1 MTVKKGL
8 KTLVDNS
15 PNFSNQGLE
24 NAINEI
30 KAVDKD
36 DGYLFIKSQFDVDEA
51 IHDNAVLTQTQKN
64 DALETLY
71 NAQPH
76 LQIGRYLKDVVRH
89 TNSILDGSII
99 PGDPTITG
107 TPEDQ
112 GQGTFIEILQLVQ
125 SLQTT
130 IPELY
135 GVSAG
140 ELNRDVND
148 HLGTLNN
155 KFLETEDSSA
165 PVFTRL
171 TRIMTLIRD
180 TATAGG
186 GSSDLAIGSAAVRY
200 SNTQLVDFLATI
212 VADSTDFQTTL
223 DNRVNQAAGN
233 MASLNTRISDALAG
247 DPIGELQAIREEIN
261 VQVALEKSNVANL
274 RTYTATL
281 TDNSVF
287 IGLADNEQLRN
298 LMIRV
303 SQNNNWKQYFI
314 DYEKNQANLNP
325 IYTTSTDSDKSGL
338 IDQVLAASGLPDV
351 LDAIDLEAVANKAKN
366 DSRIDTKNYDSLTV
380 EQQITDACRQLGITV
395 VNRSIYNQS
404 QSLLDNLNQ
413 RDRDVIAEQL
423 DSNEEADTIN

>member
-15 PNFSNQGLE
+15 PDFSNQGIE
-24 NAINEI
+24 N
-30 KAVDKD
+30 AVDKLKL
-36 DGYLFIKSQFDVDEA
+36 GWVAKTFTL
-51 IHDNAVLTQTQKN
+51 DNAIKNNNVLTTTQKN
-64 DALETLY
+64 
-71 NAQPH
+71 NARLTINNQPH
-76 LQIGRYLKDVVRH
+76 LNVGRYLNDMLDH
-89 TNSILDGSII
+89 TATLLDGSII
-99 PGDPTITG
+99 PGDATITG

-125 SLQTT
+125 GLQTT

-135 GVSAG
+135 GVGAG

-155 KFLETEDSSA
+155 KFLETEDSSL
-165 PVFTRL
+165 PVFTSL
-171 TRIMTLIRD
+171 LQSITFINDKAIATD
-180 TATAGG
+180 TAYQTA
-186 GSSDLAIGSAAVRY
+186 LT
-200 SNTQLVDFLATI
+200 NMTNFVDGV
-212 VADSTDFQTTL
+212 VADSTDFQQTL
-223 DNRVNQAAGN
+223 DTFATAAATAATN
-233 MASLNTRISDALAG
+233 FNTALTSEPFTSFRTQLVTDNEAV
-247 DPIGELQAIREEIN
+247 D
-261 VQVALEKSNVANL
+261 VQVALEKSNVSNL

-281 TDNSVF
+281 TDNSTF

-298 LMIRV
+298 IMIRV
-303 SQNNNWKQYFI
+303 SQNTNWKQYFI
-314 DYEKNQANLNP
+314 DYEKNQADLNP
-325 IYTTSTDSDKSGL
+325 IYTTSTDSDKSAL

-380 EQQITDACRQLGITV
+380 EQQITDACRQLSITV

-404 QSLLDNLNQ
+404 QSLLDNLNK
-413 RDRDVIAEQL
+413 RDRDVIARQL

>member
-15 PNFSNQGLE
+15 PDFSNQGIE
-24 NAINEI
+24 N
-30 KAVDKD
+30 AVDKLKLGWVAKTFTLD
-36 DGYLFIKSQFDVDEA
+36 DAIK
-51 IHDNAVLTQTQKN
+51 NNNVLTTTQKN
-64 DALETLY
+64 
-71 NAQPH
+71 NARLTINNQPH
-76 LQIGRYLKDVVRH
+76 LNVGRYLNDMLDH
-89 TNSILDGSII
+89 TATLLDGSII
-99 PGDPTITG
+99 PGDATITG

-125 SLQTT
+125 GLQTT

-135 GVSAG
+135 GVGAG

-155 KFLETEDSSA
+155 KFLETEDSSL
-165 PVFTRL
+165 PVFTSL
-171 TRIMTLIRD
+171 LQSITFINDKAIATD
-180 TATAGG
+180 TAYQTA
-186 GSSDLAIGSAAVRY
+186 LT
-200 SNTQLVDFLATI
+200 NMTNFVDGV
-212 VADSTDFQTTL
+212 VADSTDFQQTL
-223 DNRVNQAAGN
+223 DTFATAAATAATN
-233 MASLNTRISDALAG
+233 FNTALTSEPFTSFRTQLVTDNEAV
-247 DPIGELQAIREEIN
+247 D
-261 VQVALEKSNVANL
+261 VQVALEKSNVSNL

-281 TDNSVF
+281 TDNSTF

-298 LMIRV
+298 IMIRV
-303 SQNNNWKQYFI
+303 SQNTNWKQYFI
-314 DYEKNQANLNP
+314 DYEKNQADLNP
-325 IYTTSTDSDKSGL
+325 IYTTSTDSDKSTL

-380 EQQITDACRQLGITV
+380 EQQITDACRQLSITV

-404 QSLLDNLNQ
+404 QSLLDNLNK
-413 RDRDVIAEQL
+413 RDRDVIAQQL

>member
-15 PNFSNQGLE
+15 PDFSNQGIE
-24 NAINEI
+24 N
-30 KAVDKD
+30 AVDKLKLGWVAKTFTLD
-36 DGYLFIKSQFDVDEA
+36 DAIK
-51 IHDNAVLTQTQKN
+51 NNNVLTTTQKN
-64 DALETLY
+64 
-71 NAQPH
+71 NARLTINNQPH
-76 LQIGRYLKDVVRH
+76 LNVGRYLNDMLDH
-89 TNSILDGSII
+89 TATLLDGSII
-99 PGDPTITG
+99 PGDATITG

-125 SLQTT
+125 GLQTT

-135 GVSAG
+135 GVGAG

-155 KFLETEDSSA
+155 KFLETEDSSL
-165 PVFTRL
+165 PVFTSL
-171 TRIMTLIRD
+171 LQSITFINDKAIATD
-180 TATAGG
+180 TALT
-186 GSSDLAIGSAAVRY
+186 
-200 SNTQLVDFLATI
+200 NMTNFVDGV
-212 VADSTDFQTTL
+212 VADSTDFQQTL
-223 DNRVNQAAGN
+223 DTFATAAATAATN
-233 MASLNTRISDALAG
+233 FNTALTSEPFTSFRTQLVTDNEAV
-247 DPIGELQAIREEIN
+247 D
-261 VQVALEKSNVANL
+261 VQVALEKSNVSNL

-281 TDNSVF
+281 TDNSTF

-298 LMIRV
+298 IMIRV
-303 SQNNNWKQYFI
+303 SQNTNWKQYFI
-314 DYEKNQANLNP
+314 DYEKNQADLNP
-325 IYTTSTDSDKSGL
+325 IYTTSTDSDKSTL

-380 EQQITDACRQLGITV
+380 EQQITDACRQLSITV

-404 QSLLDNLNQ
+404 QSLLDNLNK
-413 RDRDVIAEQL
+413 RDRDVIAQQL